1 MPSLVP
7 VPERIELSPAPRKPS
22 PNVKLQNVAE
32 NSVNICGLGPTWLR
46 NNHSKPMKIARIGQ
60 VRNGQ
65 FDSCNYG
72 ELSTAE
78 QGQVPMTAKAQQ
90 GSF

>member
-46 NNHSKPMKIARIGQ
+46 NNHSNPMKIAGIDR
-60 VRNGQ
+60 
-65 FDSCNYG
+65 C
-72 ELSTAE
+72 ETANLALAIM
-78 QGQVPMTAKAQQ
+78 VN
-90 GSF
+90 